1 MALFGHKKKTDS
13 TLMMLSVRWRVS
25 VSVQMTIGPWPKH
38 EVVLMAVRKAVSAAT
53 RTFTANS
60 MMRCFFI
67 VFVFFRG
74 MRLLGGAVARGT
86 ASLRLEARDYSVAG

>member
-1 MALFGHKKKTDS
+1 
-13 TLMMLSVRWRVS
+13 
-25 VSVQMTIGPWPKH
+25 MTIGPWPKH

-67 VFVFFRG
+67 RFSFFSRNEEGG
-74 MRLLGGAVARGT
+74 MRKEITRWYGGAGDSLFEDGGARLLCCGI
-86 ASLRLEARDYSVAG
+86 VCP

>member
-1 MALFGHKKKTDS
+1 VGT
-13 TLMMLSVRWRVS
+13 
-25 VSVQMTIGPWPKH
+25 VQMTIGPWPRH
-38 EVVLMAVRKAVSAAT
+38 DVVLMAVRKAVSAAT
-53 RTFTANS
+53 ITFTANS

-86 ASLRLEARDYSVAG
+86 ASLEAEGARLLCCGIVCP